1 MPDYEVV
8 PPEEAGE
15 IARRRRA
22 KPRMPSLTIE
32 RYGGRLIYFWF
43 GMRPAALMKLF
54 KRGRFSFTLNCIPDT
69 LLLFLWVPWN
79 SVLYWISEAKYKRR
93 AEALT
98 LASPPIFVIGH
109 WRTGT
114 TFLHDLFSVD
124 PNLAYPTTYECFF
137 PHHFLLT
144 EGHLDRVMKVL
155 LPKKRPQ
162 DDVPVGFDRPQEEEF
177 GMMMLGEGTPYVTC
191 AWPRFGP
198 ADSNYLD
205 FEGVLEADRKTWA
218 DAYMWFYRR
227 LVLKHD
233 GKTLVM
239 KTPANAARLKL
250 LTKLFPDAR
259 YVYLARNPLNVFPS
273 TVKLWRA
280 LYSVQGL
287 HNPPQLDPWL
297 DDYILDM
304 FARLTEAY
312 EADRHLIPEDR
323 LVELR
328 YEDFVKDPVASM
340 RDIYRRLDIPGF
352 DQAEAPM
359 REFIAERSEHK
370 VSRYEMPLALKRK
383 IVERLKPYIDRFG
396 YRDAADAALRGESS
410 VKGAS
415 PKAPVREKEPS

>member
-1 MPDYEVV
+1 
-8 PPEEAGE
+8 
-15 IARRRRA
+15 
-22 KPRMPSLTIE
+22 
-32 RYGGRLIYFWF
+32 
-43 GMRPAALMKLF
+43 
-54 KRGRFSFTLNCIPDT
+54 
-69 LLLFLWVPWN
+69 
-79 SVLYWISEAKYKRR
+79 
-93 AEALT
+93 
-98 LASPPIFVIGH
+98 
-109 WRTGT
+109 
-114 TFLHDLFSVD
+114 
-124 PNLAYPTTYECFF
+124 
-137 PHHFLLT
+137 
-144 EGHLDRVMKVL
+144 
-155 LPKKRPQ
+155 
-162 DDVPVGFDRPQEEEF
+162 
-177 GMMMLGEGTPYVTC
+177 MMLGEGTPYITC

-198 ADSNYLD
+198 ADSDYLD
-205 FEGVLEADRKTWA
+205 FKGVSEAAQKTWA

-415 PKAPVREKEPS
+415 PKAPVREREPS

>member
-1 MPDYEVV
+1 MPDYEIV
-8 PPEEAGE
+8 PREEKGKAT
-15 IARRRRA
+15 RRRRA
-22 KPRMPSLTIE
+22 KPRIPALTIE

-43 GMRPAALMKLF
+43 GMRFIALMKLF
-54 KRGRFSFTLNCIPDT
+54 ARGRFSFTLNTIPDT

-79 SVLYWISEAKYKRR
+79 SVLYWISEAKYRR
-93 AEALT
+93 VAESIKLD
-98 LASPPIFVIGH
+98 LPPIFVIGH

-114 TFLHDLFSVD
+114 TLLHDLFSVD

-144 EGHLDRVMKVL
+144 EGHLDKVMKVL

-177 GMMMLGEGTPYVTC
+177 AMMMLGEGTPYFTH

-198 ADSNYLD
+198 VDSEYLD
-205 FEGVLEADRKTWA
+205 FKGVPKKKMKQWS
-218 DAYMWFYRR
+218 DAYMWLYRR
-227 LVLKHD
+227 LYLKHG
-233 GKTLVM
+233 GKRLVM

-250 LTKLFPDAR
+250 LTRLFPDAR
-259 YVYLARNPLNVFPS
+259 YVYLARNPLDVFPS

-304 FARLTEAY
+304 FARLTEDY
-312 EADRHLIPEDR
+312 EEDRHLIPESH

-328 YEDFVKDPVASM
+328 YEDIVKDPVATM
-340 RDIYRRLDIPGF
+340 RGLYRRLDIPGF
-352 DQAEAPM
+352 DQAEMPM
-359 REFIAERSEHK
+359 REFLGGRKEHR
-370 VSRYEMPLALKRK
+370 VSRYELPEELKRK
-383 IVERLKPYIDRFG
+383 IIDRLKPYIDRFG
-396 YRDAADAALRGESS
+396 YCAAVQAKPA
-410 VKGAS
+410 
-415 PKAPVREKEPS
+415 VREREAS

>member
-1 MPDYEVV
+1 VPDYEVV
-8 PPEEAGE
+8 PDEEAGKFT
-15 IARRRRA
+15 RRRRA
-22 KPRMPSLTIE
+22 KPRMPTLTIE

-43 GMRPAALMKLF
+43 GMRFGALMKLF
-54 KRGRFSFTLNCIPDT
+54 RRGRYSFTLNCIPDT

-79 SVLYWISEAKYKRR
+79 SVLYWISEAKYRWR
-93 AEALT
+93 AET
-98 LASPPIFVIGH
+98 LALDPPPIFVIGH

-114 TFLHDLFSVD
+114 TLLHDLFSVD

-144 EGHLDRVMKVL
+144 EDVLPKVMKGL

-177 GMMMLGEGTPYVTC
+177 GMMMLGEGTPYITH

-198 ADSNYLD
+198 ADTEYLD
-205 FEGVLEADRKTWA
+205 FKGVSEADQKKWA
-218 DAYMWFYRR
+218 DAYMWYYRR
-227 LVLKHD
+227 LLLKHG
-233 GKTLVM
+233 GKRLVM

-287 HNPPQLDPWL
+287 HNPPRLDPWL
-297 DDYILDM
+297 DDYVLDM
-304 FARLTEAY
+304 FARLTEDY
-312 EADRHLIPEDR
+312 EEDKHLIPKGR

-340 RDIYRRLDIPGF
+340 RDIYQRLDIPGF
-352 DQAEAPM
+352 AQAEAPM
-359 REFIAERSEHK
+359 RAFLAERSEHK
-370 VSRYEMPLALKRK
+370 VSRYEMPLELKRK
-383 IVERLKPYIDRFG
+383 VIARLKPHIDRYG
-396 YRDAADAALRGESS
+396 YRAAVDAALRGESA
-410 VKGAS
+410 G
-415 PKAPVREKEPS
+415 KAAIREREPS